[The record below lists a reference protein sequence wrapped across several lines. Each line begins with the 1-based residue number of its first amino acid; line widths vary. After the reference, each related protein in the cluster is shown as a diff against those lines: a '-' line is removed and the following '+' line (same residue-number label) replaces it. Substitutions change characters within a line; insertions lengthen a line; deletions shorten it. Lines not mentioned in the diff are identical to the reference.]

1 MKIDTVTED
10 GKPVPPVTIDE
21 ALAEDYTAE
30 QAHRAAEAARQ
41 ADTVEPM
48 TIRDALRAAADA
60 RQDAAP
66 PVLARWESPGIA
78 FLDTLTSD
86 GRALTGEI
94 DWRQPPLPLMFQPD
108 SAHGSIPTMTSRM
121 VGGIDKLTT
130 EGNAISASGSLD
142 DTEAGAAAAAA
153 LQTGRFGVSI
163 DLAVHDWEEVYNKDM
178 FAGLEELFASASG
191 STSLSLGDRN
201 ESWDGGSSMTEDDF
215 AKGYFWTDPE
225 GDAATKAAYKLPF
238 ASRSGGTLHAV
249 WNGVT
254 AAAAAIQG
262 ARGGVAIPE
271 GDVAGVKSKIEAYY
285 TKAASTYDDDS
296 ITPPWASDSEA
307 ETASASQDA
316 GIAGEDDVVESYS
329 IEDALFVVT
338 RGTIMGATIAPFAAF
353 SEARISLVSAAERIV
368 QVSQPQ
374 IITLTYQPR
383 GVSSDMLA
391 AVAALEESVA
401 HDRIPT
407 LAAAVQAGVMT
418 AAEARAQLGL
428 PIDVPAPDR
437 ASESPD
443 VARLLR
449 SVEES
454 AADRERA
461 LTTLTEQVQ
470 ALQERN
476 GGRGEIR
483 FIRDEQGRITGAE
496 RS

>member
-1 MKIDTVTED
+1 
-10 GKPVPPVTIDE
+10 
-21 ALAEDYTAE
+21 
-30 QAHRAAEAARQ
+30 
-41 ADTVEPM
+41 
-48 TIRDALRAAADA
+48 
-60 RQDAAP
+60 
-66 PVLARWESPGIA
+66 
-78 FLDTLTSD
+78 
-86 GRALTGEI
+86 
-94 DWRQPPLPLMFQPD
+94 MFQPD
-108 SAHGSIPTMTSRM
+108 SAHGSIPTMQSKM

-153 LQTGRFGVSI
+153 LSTGRFGVSI

-201 ESWDGGSSMTEDDF
+201 ESWDGGSSMQPDDF
-215 AKGYFWTDPE
+215 SKGYFWNDPN

-262 ARGGVAIPE
+262 ARGGVSIPD
-271 GDVAGVKSKIEAYY
+271 GDVAGVKAKIEAYY
-285 TKAASTYDDDS
+285 TKAASTYSDDT
-296 ITPPWASDSEA
+296 ITPPWASDSQ
-307 ETASASQDA
+307 TASASSDA
-316 GIAGEDDVVESYS
+316 GIASEDDVVESYS

-374 IITLTYQPR
+374 IITLTYQPK

-407 LAAAVQAGVMT
+407 LAAAVTAGVMT

-428 PIDVPAPDR
+428 PVDVPAPAR
-437 ASESPD
+437 GEETPD

-461 LTTLTEQVQ
+461 LHALTEQVQ
-470 ALQERN
+470 TLQAERVN
-476 GGRGEIR
+476 GDAGQIR

>member
-1 MKIDTVTED
+1 MRIDTVTEN
-10 GKPVPPVTIDE
+10 GKPVPPVTVDE

-30 QAHRAAEAARQ
+30 QAHRATEAARQ

-48 TIRDALRAAADA
+48 TAATT
-60 RQDAAP
+60 P
-66 PVLARWESPGIA
+66 SLAQWTSPGIA
-78 FLDTLTSD
+78 YLDTLTSD

-94 DWRQPPLPLMFQPD
+94 DWRPPPLPLMFQPA
-108 SAHGSIPTMTSRM
+108 SAHGSVPTMQSVM
-121 VGGIDKLTT
+121 AGGIDQLSIEDK
-130 EGNAISASGSLD
+130 AITASGSLD
-142 DTEAGAAAAAA
+142 DSEHGAAAAAA
-153 LQTGRFGVSI
+153 LATGRFGVSI

-191 STSLSLGDRN
+191 STSLSLGARD
-201 ESWDGGSSMTEDDF
+201 ESWDGGSSMQPDDF
-215 AKGYFWTDPE
+215 SKGYFWTDPA

-262 ARGGVAIPE
+262 ARGGVSIPD
-271 GDVAGVKSKIEAYY
+271 GDVAGVKAKIEAYY
-285 TKAASTYDDDS
+285 TKAATEYQDDT
-296 ITPPWASDSEA
+296 ITPPWASDSQ
-307 ETASASQDA
+307 TASVSQDA
-316 GIAGEDDVVESYS
+316 GIAGEGDVVESYS

-338 RGTIMGATIAPFAAF
+338 KGTIMGATISPFVAF
-353 SEARISLVSAAERIV
+353 DKATISLVSSADKIIRI
-368 QVSQPQ
+368 SQPQ
-374 IITLTYQPR
+374 VISLVYQPR

-401 HDRIPT
+401 MDRIPT

-418 AAEARAQLGL
+418 ASEARGQLGL
-428 PIDVPAPDR
+428 SQDVPAPTR
-437 ASESPD
+437 GEETSD
-443 VARLLR
+443 VTRLLE
-449 SVEES
+449 SVKES

-461 LTTLTEQVQ
+461 LTTLTETVSKMQ
-470 ALQERN
+470 RN
-476 GGRGEIR
+476 GGSVT